1 MRVGS
6 RADLIRDEVVF
17 FFSGE
22 YDGEGRPGEVRV
34 FARD

>member
-1 MRVGS
+1 MRAGS
-6 RADLIRDEVVF
+6 RADLIRDEFFF

-22 YDGEGRPGEVRV
+22 YDGERRPGEMRV